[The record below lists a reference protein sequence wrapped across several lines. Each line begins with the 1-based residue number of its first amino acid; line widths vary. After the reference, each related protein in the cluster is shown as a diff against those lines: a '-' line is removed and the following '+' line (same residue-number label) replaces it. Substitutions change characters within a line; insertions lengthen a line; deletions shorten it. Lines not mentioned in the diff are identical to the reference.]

1 MVNSTISVIFYVYT
15 QDVVQE
21 KMRLNTVKK
30 INSIL
35 ALTVTVGILCGN
47 CINAQ
52 AVRSVNTVE
61 RELEKVQKEIDS
73 LDSQLYGILSQMED
87 LSMEIENKTLEI
99 EETEA
104 TLLEAQQACRD
115 QYEAM
120 KLRIQYM
127 YEVPQE
133 TAFSAMISST
143 SFSEF
148 LNRMEYVNSVYSY
161 DKEKQD
167 QLKNTILE
175 IQDLKA
181 ALEEEKVE
189 LQQKGVELEDK
200 QIALENLIDSKSG
213 SMENLEEEL
222 QQAREIAAREAE
234 LKRQREEAARRAAEE
249 AAKKAAEEAAR
260 KKAEEEARQ
269 QALANGEELPP
280 SDTSESTTVETPTA
294 DLPST
299 PVVSSSSSGYNVNG
313 DLNPAKKTGISGSE
327 VVGYANQFLGNPY
340 VWGGTS
346 LTSGCDCSGFI
357 NQVFANFGIYF
368 GSRLTSA
375 GFRSVGQEV
384 SYSNMQAG
392 DIICYPGHV
401 GIYTGNGT
409 IVEAQSTKTGITNY
423 RPATCHPIITIRRV
437 L

>member
-1 MVNSTISVIFYVYT
+1 
-15 QDVVQE
+15 
-21 KMRLNTVKK
+21 MRLKTVKK
-30 INSIL
+30 LNSIV
-35 ALTVTVGILCGN
+35 ALTVAAGLLCGN
-47 CINAQ
+47 CIHAQ
-52 AVRSVNTVE
+52 AVRSVSTVE

-87 LSMEIENKTLEI
+87 LSIEIEDKTLEI
-99 EETEA
+99 EETEQ

-133 TAFSAMISST
+133 TAFSAMLSST

-148 LNRMEYVNSVYSY
+148 LNRMEYINSVYSY

-175 IQDLKA
+175 IQDLKV
-181 ALEEEKVE
+181 ALEEERLE

-200 QIALENLIDSKSG
+200 QVALENLIDSKSG
-213 SMENLEEEL
+213 SMEDLEEEL

-249 AAKKAAEEAAR
+249 AARKAAEAEA
-260 KKAEEEARQ
+260 ARQ
-269 QALANGEELPP
+269 QALANGE
-280 SDTSESTTVETPTA
+280 TVSETPVETPSV
-294 DLPST
+294 DLPSS

-327 VVGYANQFLGNPY
+327 VVAYANQFLGNPY

-346 LTSGCDCSGFI
+346 LTNGCDCSGFI

-392 DIICYPGHV
+392 DIICYSGHV